1 LESLPPGVHCFLVCL
16 TLWSICGTRTAW
28 TTMMR
33 TAMLFLILFI
43 LCSSQYLLQLLV
55 VFLTLLHLCLEVLL
69 HLLLLGISQLGA
81 LRTLLLL
88 GSTRLSVRTWTA
100 MMSGTHA
107 ATHTRTTQHIF
118 IFCVQGQYLGFLIG
132 CQLEILGH
140 AVSHFLRIHFL
151 GSLALL
157 VVVLCHHS
165 CH

>member
-1 LESLPPGVHCFLVCL
+1 
-16 TLWSICGTRTAW
+16 
-28 TTMMR
+28 MMS
-33 TAMLFLILFI
+33 AVMSAVMLFLILFI

-55 VFLTLLHLCLEVLL
+55 VFLALLHLRLEVLL

-88 GSTRLSVRTWTA
+88 GSTRLSVGTWTA
-100 MMSGTHA
+100 IVSGTYA

-118 IFCVQGQYLGFLIG
+118 IFSVQGQYLGFLIS
-132 CQLEILGH
+132 CQLKLLSH
-140 AVSHFLRIHFL
+140 AVSHFLGIHFL

-157 VVVLCHHS
+157 VVVLCHHC